1 MHNFQQE
8 NIEFICNLAHNI
20 YKIPIYYFDS
30 ENTLTYE
37 AALDFRH
44 NPLYTS
50 NPAIITELFTE
61 MGSQHFPVIRET
73 LYHEKFFAIN
83 VHFNQECK
91 GRIVVGPVIN
101 FRMTEETIKIT
112 LRDLVTRGNKEEIK
126 HYYDQVPVISNFN
139 FINLSMIIYFMLYQQ
154 KLELADILLNN
165 EGLDQNMLEIEQPY
179 SQIIDGRQNNL
190 VHTEID
196 KEKKLLDFIRL
207 GRTDKVLEN
216 FHAIHKQ
223 GKKGVLSKTSF
234 LRSQKNLAIS
244 LITLTTRAAVEGGLY
259 QEIAYNL
266 SDLYIL
272 KLEELTESRAV
283 DELIEDVLIDFAE
296 RVANSKKHKY
306 SRPINICQNFI
317 FNHLNKNIT
326 VSQLAELT
334 SLNPNY
340 LSNLF
345 KKEVGISIPQFIQK
359 TKIEEAKNLLSYSSY
374 SLAEIST
381 MLNFYDQSYFAK
393 VFKKF
398 TGCTP
403 KQFINQ
409 N

>member
-8 NIEFICNLAHNI
+8 SIEFICNLAHNI
-20 YKIPIYYFDS
+20 YKIPIYYFNS
-30 ENTLTYE
+30 ENKLAYE
-37 AALDFRH
+37 VSPDFQC
-44 NPLYTS
+44 NPVYTS
-50 NPAIITELFTE
+50 NSALIAELFTE
-61 MGSQHFPVIRET
+61 MDSQLFPVIRET

-83 VHFNQECK
+83 IHSNQKCK
-91 GRIVVGPVIN
+91 GRIVVGPVTN
-101 FRMTEETIKIT
+101 FRLTEESIKIT
-112 LRDLVTRGNKEEIK
+112 LRDLLTSGNKEEITN
-126 HYYDQVPVISNFN
+126 YYKKVPVISNFN
-139 FINLSMIIYFMLYQQ
+139 FINLSMVMYFMLYQQ

-165 EGLDQNMLEIEQPY
+165 EGLNKNILEIEQPY

-190 VHTEID
+190 IHIEID
-196 KEKKLLDFIRL
+196 KEKKLFDFIRL
-207 GRTDKVLEN
+207 GRKDKVLEN

-234 LRSQKNLAIS
+234 LRSQKNIAIS

-266 SDLYIL
+266 SDSYIL

-283 DELIEDVLIDFAE
+283 EELIEDALIDFAE
-296 RVANSKKHKY
+296 RVANSRKHKY
-306 SRPINICQNFI
+306 SKPINICQSFI
-317 FNHLNKNIT
+317 FNHLHENIT
-326 VSQLAELT
+326 VSQLAQLT

-345 KKEVGISIPQFIQK
+345 KKEVGISIPQFIQE
-359 TKIEEAKNLLSYSSY
+359 TKIEEAKNLLTYSSY

-381 MLNFYDQSYFAK
+381 LLNFYDQSYFAK

-398 TGCTP
+398 TGSTP
-403 KQFINQ
+403 KQYINQ
-409 N
+409 I

>member
-1 MHNFQQE
+1 M
-8 NIEFICNLAHNI
+8 
-20 YKIPIYYFDS
+20 
-30 ENTLTYE
+30 
-37 AALDFRH
+37 
-44 NPLYTS
+44 
-50 NPAIITELFTE
+50 
-61 MGSQHFPVIRET
+61 
-73 LYHEKFFAIN
+73 
-83 VHFNQECK
+83 
-91 GRIVVGPVIN
+91 
-101 FRMTEETIKIT
+101 
-112 LRDLVTRGNKEEIK
+112 
-126 HYYDQVPVISNFN
+126 
-139 FINLSMIIYFMLYQQ
+139 
-154 KLELADILLNN
+154 LNN
-165 EGLDQNMLEIEQPY
+165 EGLDPKMLEIEQPY

-190 VHTEID
+190 IHTEID

-207 GRTDKVLEN
+207 GRTDQVLEN

-223 GKKGVLSKTSF
+223 GKKGVLSRTSF
-234 LRSQKNLAIS
+234 LRSQKNIAIS

-272 KLEELTESRAV
+272 KLEELTDSRAV

-317 FNHLNKNIT
+317 FNHLNENIT
-326 VSQLAELT
+326 VSQLAEIT

-359 TKIEEAKNLLSYSSY
+359 TKIEEAKNLLAYSSY

-409 N
+409 K